1 MKVWI
6 IFSLLVQI
14 LSHWRMKMVWE
25 YWQCFVSPGV
35 WESLGMD
42 IFILFVLF
50 MQHSAPAQAVTICL
64 YSAHE
69 HDPSQCVIVNNLNT
83 TLCLNQ
89 NVFCEQLAIFYWGIA
104 CVGVKVIDHWAL
116 TVVMTC
122 CCVCGSNLFSPTNH
136 KQMELCRVL
145 QKLMAGSKQKWLI
158 VLVDDITEKSRY
170 CCDQPSVHLSNDNMM
185 PPHPVI
191 TRSY

>member
-1 MKVWI
+1 MVYLRRPSKHFAQNDSGVRI
-6 IFSLLVQI
+6 LAMFCVSRSVRVIRYGHIYSVCIVYAALSPSSSCDNMSLLC
-14 LSHWRMKMVWE
+14 S
-25 YWQCFVSPGV
+25 
-35 WESLGMD
+35 D
-42 IFILFVLF
+42 
-50 MQHSAPAQAVTICL
+50 
-64 YSAHE
+64 SAHE

-116 TVVMTC
+116 TVVMTY

-145 QKLMAGSKQKWLI
+145 QKLLAGSKQKWLI
-158 VLVDDITEKSRY
+158 VLVDDNTEKSRY
-170 CCDQPSVHLSNDNMM
+170 CCDQPSVHFE
-185 PPHPVI
+185 
-191 TRSY
+191 